1 MGLVGECVSL
11 SVPNMTYFAQNRKFY
26 FEENA

>member
-1 MGLVGECVSL
+1 MGRAGERVGL
-11 SVPNMTYFAQNRKFY
+11 SVPNMTYFAQNHRFY